1 MIMASHIWDKKG
13 PSMVTAAAPA
23 IALSEPAENALPVD
37 IFGAQTLL
45 KHNAPRPNYPAQG
58 AAVLLYALALTGV
71 VLLSRPTPETEL
83 ETPLELVLAPAPVE
97 EPPPPEE
104 AVPEQAD
111 EIPPPPE
118 AIDPVAPV
126 EEPKPVPKPQPKP
139 KVEKKVER
147 KPRTDAAPR
156 QATSATSASAGAPA
170 QNASLSAIASQI
182 HARLQRAAANAYPE
196 SQAPRSARIGYRVS
210 FSASGAMTSF
220 TIVPSGNAAFDAV
233 ASRLGGRIG
242 SISPP
247 GKPVSLSGS
256 LTFSP

>member
-1 MIMASHIWDKKG
+1 
-13 PSMVTAAAPA
+13 MVTAAAPA
-23 IALSEPAENALPVD
+23 IALSEPVETALSVD

-45 KHNAPRPNYPAQG
+45 EPNAPRPNYPVQL
-58 AAVLLYALALTGV
+58 AAVVLYALALAGV
-71 VLLSRPTPETEL
+71 LLLSRPAPETQVE
-83 ETPLELVLAPAPVE
+83 EPLELVLAPAPVE
-97 EPPPPEE
+97 EPPPPE
-104 AVPEQAD
+104 ATPEQAD

-126 EEPKPVPKPQPKP
+126 EEPKPVPKPEPKP

-147 KPRTDAAPR
+147 KPVARSDAAPR
-156 QATSATSASAGAPA
+156 HAAPAPATSAAPSAPSA
-170 QNASLSAIASQI
+170 NMSAIASQI

-196 SQAPRSARIGYRVS
+196 SQSPRSARVGYRVG
-210 FSASGAMTSF
+210 FSASGALTSF
-220 TIVPSGNAAFDAV
+220 SIVPSGNAAFDAV

-242 SISPP
+242 AISPP